1 MPTFVILLGA
11 PGAGKGTQAAY
22 MSEKMGLAHIS
33 SGIIFRENIKN
44 GTELGKQAQSYISR
58 GELVPDDV
66 TNQMIR
72 ERLRAADC
80 AQGAILDGFP
90 RTLAQAEAL
99 DQILA
104 ELGGQVD
111 AVLYI
116 KVSRET
122 LIRRLSGRWLC
133 KAQDH
138 VYHEIANPPKK
149 EGVCDIDG
157 SELYQRED
165 DRAETVAKRIDV
177 YFEQTSPL
185 IDHYRER
192 GLLVEV
198 LGEEDIEVVSQ
209 NMMAA
214 LPI

>member
-11 PGAGKGTQAAY
+11 PGAGKGTQALH

-72 ERLRAADC
+72 HRLRDADC

-90 RTLAQAEAL
+90 RTLAQAKAL
-99 DQILA
+99 DQMLA
-104 ELGGQVD
+104 EQGAQVD
-111 AVLYI
+111 VVLYI

-133 KAQDH
+133 KAHDH
-138 VYHEIANPPKK
+138 VYHEIANPPQK

-192 GLLVEV
+192 GLLIEV
-198 LGEEDIEVVSQ
+198 LGEEGIEVVSR

-214 LPI
+214 LPT